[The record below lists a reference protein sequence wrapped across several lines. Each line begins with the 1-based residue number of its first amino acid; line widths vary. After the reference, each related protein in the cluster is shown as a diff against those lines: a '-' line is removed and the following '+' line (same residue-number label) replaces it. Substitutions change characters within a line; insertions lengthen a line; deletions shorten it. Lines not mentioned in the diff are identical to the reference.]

1 MAHTDIKADDHWVK
15 DGDQRERTVGFPELF
30 FDLVFVFALIQLSH
44 FIVEDFTLAGLIEG
58 GVFALALW
66 WVWIH
71 TAWVTNRLDPER
83 MPVRAL
89 LFGLMFLGL
98 LMSSAIP
105 KAFEERG
112 LMFAATYVAMQLG
125 RSLFAIYAFN
135 GVMENVRR
143 NFVRVSLW
151 FALSAI
157 LWVWGALSDP
167 HARLIIWYGALLL
180 EFLAPE
186 LRFVVPGYGRSTTED
201 WDISGEHMAERCGL
215 FVMICL
221 GESILATGRSFSDQD
236 ISPLIVVILAGSFLA
251 TGLMWWIY
259 FHFGHEKAS
268 QEIEESDEPGEVA
281 LHVFTYAHIPVVA
294 GIILCAVAAEHLI
307 AHPVETG
314 GLARALVIC
323 GGPMVFLA
331 GNLWVKRVT
340 TGYLPWSHIAGIA
353 ALLALLLVTQGWVT
367 LWTAAL
373 AVCILL
379 AVAIWEYRRL
389 GRIPH
394 EADEVGELRG
404 E

>member
-1 MAHTDIKADDHWVK
+1 MTETKGDADHWVK
-15 DGDQRERTVGFPELF
+15 DGDHRERTVGFPELF

-44 FIVEDFTLAGLIEG
+44 FIAEDFTPAGLAEG

-66 WVWIH
+66 WVWNH

-83 MPVRAL
+83 MPVRAM

-112 LMFAATYVAMQLG
+112 LMFAATYVAMQVG
-125 RSLFAIYAFN
+125 RSIFAIYAFS
-135 GVMENVRR
+135 GVLPSVRR
-143 NFVRVSLW
+143 NFMRVSLW
-151 FALSAI
+151 FSLSGC
-157 LWVWGALSDP
+157 LWIAGAFLDP
-167 HARLIIWYGALLL
+167 HLRLYIWYAALAV

-186 LRFVVPGYGRSTTED
+186 LRFPIPGLGRSSAED

-221 GESILATGRSFSDQD
+221 GETILATGRSFSEQD
-236 ISPLIVVILAGSFLA
+236 MSAIVVAILAGSFLT

-268 QEIEESDEPGEVA
+268 RELEDADEPGEVA

-294 GIILCAVAAEHLI
+294 GIILCAVAAEHLLT
-307 AHPVETG
+307 HPVESG
-314 GLARALVIC
+314 GLARALVVI
-323 GGPMVFLA
+323 GGPFVFLL
-331 GNLWVKRVT
+331 GNLWVKRMT
-340 TGYLPWSHIAGIA
+340 TGHMPYSHLVGMGVLV
-353 ALLALLLVTQGWVT
+353 ALLVAGGGWAT
-367 LWTAAL
+367 LWMAL
-373 AVCILL
+373 AVVVTLL
-379 AVAIWEYRRL
+379 SVAAWEYRQLSRF
-389 GRIPH
+389 RH
-394 EADEVGELRG
+394 NSDEVGELSG